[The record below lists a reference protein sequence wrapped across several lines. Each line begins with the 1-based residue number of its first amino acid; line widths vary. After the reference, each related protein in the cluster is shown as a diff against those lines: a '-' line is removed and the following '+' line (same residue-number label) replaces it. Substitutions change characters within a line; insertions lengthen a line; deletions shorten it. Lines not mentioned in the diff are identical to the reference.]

1 MQHVG
6 GTREGRQVA
15 AELGGKLADSLA
27 GRLERIRAATGAA
40 WDQVFAEIL
49 LAPDMPDGLRTG
61 LLGLLHRHLLSA
73 GQRAA
78 LRERLLAERPGWTS
92 AAQLRAAGA
101 LLLMLGAAGTAMDS
115 AEGRRVGRGWVSTCR
130 LGGVPYP

>member
-40 WDQVFAEIL
+40 WDQVFAELL
-49 LAPDMPDGLRTG
+49 LAPDMPDGLRAG

-78 LRERLLAERPGWTS
+78 LRSET
-92 AAQLRAAGA
+92 
-101 LLLMLGAAGTAMDS
+101 
-115 AEGRRVGRGWVSTCR
+115 RRVGKECVSTWR
-130 LGGVPYP
+130 SRWSP